1 MRAMAPCPER
11 LVPGTLSAALER
23 AARHALASGAMEP
36 IETEEEELE
45 DGGMRFL
52 VRSVSSL
59 ARKRLERRRRK
70 AKTQPDDP
78 FLPYEQDLFVARV
91 SSTHD
96 ALLNKY
102 NVIDRHMLIVT
113 RRFVHQEALLDRADL
128 AALAACVA
136 EFESL
141 GFYNGGAVAGASQPH
156 KHLQMVPVPLGT
168 GAHPLPI
175 EAVLGHVAHRHG
187 ILIVPGLP
195 FRHAFSWVDRVWE
208 EDAFRTADRLMSHYR
223 ALLAAVGIT
232 AVAAGG
238 EARQSGPYNLL
249 VTRRWMLA
257 VPRLQEHFAG
267 VSVNA
272 LGFAGTLFVQDD
284 ARRAALA
291 RSGPMA
297 ALCAVAGARESP
309 A

>member
-1 MRAMAPCPER
+1 MAQSTER
-11 LVPGTLSAALER
+11 FVPGTLSDALER
-23 AARHALASGAMEP
+23 ATRRALASGAMEP
-36 IETEEEELE
+36 IETEEEQLE
-45 DGGMRFL
+45 DGGVRFL
-52 VRSVSSL
+52 VRRVSSL
-59 ARKRLERRRRK
+59 ARKRLDRRRREAK
-70 AKTQPDDP
+70 AQPDDP

-113 RRFVHQEALLDRADL
+113 RRFVHQETLLDRTDL
-128 AALAACVA
+128 AALAACMI

-156 KHLQMVPVPLGT
+156 KHLQMVPLPLGT
-168 GAHPLPI
+168 DSHRMPI
-175 EAVLGHVAHRHG
+175 EAALGSVARRHG
-187 ILIVPGLP
+187 VLIVPALP
-195 FRHAFSWVDRVWE
+195 FRHAFSWVDAARD
-208 EDAFRTADRLMSHYR
+208 EDPLRTADRLVPNYR
-223 ALLAAVGIT
+223 ALLAAVGVT
-232 AVAAGG
+232 SVAVGG
-238 EARQSGPYNLL
+238 EERQSGPYNLL

-257 VPRLQEHFAG
+257 VPRVREHFAG

-272 LGFAGTLFVQDD
+272 LGFAGSLFVQDD

-297 ALCAVAGARESP
+297 ALCAVAGTRPP
-309 A
+309 ANKP